1 MHRIGTTMAV
11 TIGLVLMAL
20 LWQASREDVSD
31 PVGNELRSRVQ
42 PAVVV
47 PVIRGGAEGVQR
59 PVLLMAF
66 YADREFEPAWFS
78 KKSNLLPRVDP
89 FVKALR
95 GASRDGLRPEDYHLA
110 TIESLLSRWRKGAG
124 QASIDQVV
132 DLDLLLT
139 DAFLLYGDHLLN
151 GRVDPRKVYPD
162 WFNFPTRGNDD
173 RLILDA
179 LKSRDP
185 ARALERLQPVDPGY
199 QRLRRG
205 LMHYRRMAGQG
216 GWPRIP
222 GGPKLRMGDRD
233 GRVPLLR
240 KRLALSGDLGR
251 NGAGGG
257 SLFDGEVDRA
267 LRRFQERHGLTTDG
281 VLGAATVGELNVP
294 VEKRIRQIELNMERL
309 RWLPGDLGGRYIFV
323 NVADFRLEV
332 VEKGQPVL
340 GMRIIVGKDEEDQ
353 RTFVF
358 AGKMT
363 CLEINPYWNVPESI
377 AVNEI
382 IPKVQKNLHYLA
394 SQGIR
399 IIDGWS
405 ENAGEVKPETIDWA
419 SLDPE
424 KFRYRLRQDPGPK
437 NPLGRIKFLFFN
449 EFNIYLHD
457 TPTRSLFQRERRT
470 FSHGCIRIE
479 KPIDL
484 AAYLLRDD
492 FGWTKETILAEI
504 ETRER
509 KVVRLPE
516 PVAVYIYYMTAWADP
531 DGTMQFRRDVYRS
544 DEVLEK
550 ALHERPLRRLRPL
563 S

>member
-20 LWQASREDVSD
+20 LWQATREDVSD

-47 PVIRGGAEGVQR
+47 SVIRGGVERVQR
-59 PVLLMAF
+59 PMVLMAF
-66 YADREFEPAWFS
+66 YADREFEPAWSS
-78 KKSNLLPRVDP
+78 KRNLLPRVDP

-95 GASRDGLRPEDYHLA
+95 EASRDGLRPEDYHLSA
-110 TIESLLSRWRKGAG
+110 IESLLAGWRKEAG
-124 QASIDQVV
+124 PPSVDRIV

-139 DAFLLYGDHLLN
+139 DAFILYGEHLLN

-162 WFNFPTRGNDD
+162 WFNFPKRGNDD
-173 RLILDA
+173 RLVLDA
-179 LKSRDP
+179 LKTRDT

-199 QRLRRG
+199 QRLRSG
-205 LMHYRRMAGQG
+205 LMHYRRMAGRG
-216 GWPRIP
+216 GWPRIS

-233 GRVPLLR
+233 GRIPLLR
-240 KRLALSGDLGR
+240 KRLALSGDLER
-251 NGAGGG
+251 DRADGGN
-257 SLFDGEVDRA
+257 LFDGEVDKA
-267 LRRFQERHGLTTDG
+267 LRRFQDRHGLTADG
-281 VLGAATVGELNVP
+281 VLGAATVSELNVP

-332 VEKGQPVL
+332 IEKGQPVM

-353 RTFVF
+353 RTFIF

-363 CLEINPYWNVPESI
+363 FLEINPYWNVPASI
-377 AVNEI
+377 AINEI
-382 IPKVQKNLHYLA
+382 IPKVQKNPRYLA

-405 ENAGEVKPETIDWA
+405 ENAREVKPETIDWA

-424 KFRYRLRQDPGPK
+424 KFRYRLRQDPGPR

-457 TPTRSLFQRERRT
+457 TPARSLFQRERRT

-484 AAYLLRDD
+484 AAYLLKDD
-492 FGWTKETILAEI
+492 FGWTKETILTEI
-504 ETRER
+504 GKKEREVI
-509 KVVRLPE
+509 KLPV
-516 PVAVYIYYMTAWADP
+516 PIAVYIYYMTAWADP

-544 DEVLEK
+544 DETLEK
-550 ALHERPLRRLRPL
+550 ALNERSLRHVRSL